1 MAPPSAKRPRIVLA
15 IVSSAVLALAVA
27 VTAAVAGV
35 VSTGALL
42 PDLQQKPPYDI
53 SARTAPGGRV
63 VLTFASAVA
72 NVGQGPLILNG
83 RRNRATKVMTVTQEV
98 VHVTGTRE
106 RVPVKGG
113 MKYTPSG
120 HNHWHFLKF
129 DAFELRDP
137 ASGAQV
143 AVGHKVG
150 FCLGSRYTVDSPP
163 PGTPA
168 TPAINTNCGRFLPGL
183 TRMRMGIDVGYA
195 DDYAAYLE
203 FQYIDI
209 TSVPPGRY
217 VVVHRADPQGVLA
230 VGDRTDDVASAL
242 INIAPV
248 ARRGQVPEVTTLA
261 SCPAS
266 DGGPTQPCA
275 PPTSS

>member
-1 MAPPSAKRPRIVLA
+1 MASPRAHRPRIFLA
-15 IVSSAVLALAVA
+15 IVVSAALALAVA
-27 VTAAVAGV
+27 VTAAVAGM
-35 VSTGALL
+35 VSAGALL

-53 SARTAPGGRV
+53 SARTAPRGRV
-63 VLTFASAVA
+63 VLTFASAVG

-98 VHVTGTRE
+98 VHADGTRE
-106 RVPVKGG
+106 QVPVKGG

-129 DAFELRDP
+129 DAFELHDP
-137 ASGAQV
+137 ATGAQV
-143 AVGHKVG
+143 AVGHKIG
-150 FCLGSRYTVDSPP
+150 FCLGSRYTVDAPP

-168 TPAINTNCGRFLPGL
+168 APAINTNCGRFLPGL

-209 TSVPPGRY
+209 TSVPAGRY

-230 VGDRTDDVASAL
+230 VGDRTDDVASTL
-242 INIAPV
+242 IDIAPV
-248 ARRGQVPEVTTLA
+248 ARRGQVPTVTTLA
-261 SCPAS
+261 SCGAS
-266 DGGPTQPCA
+266 DGGPTQPCVPA
-275 PPTSS
+275 ATS